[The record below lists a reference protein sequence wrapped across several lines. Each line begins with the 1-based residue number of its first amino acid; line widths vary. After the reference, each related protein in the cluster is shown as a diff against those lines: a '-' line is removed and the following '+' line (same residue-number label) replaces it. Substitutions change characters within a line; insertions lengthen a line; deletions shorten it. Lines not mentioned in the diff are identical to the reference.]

1 MFCLL
6 SQMVWL
12 LLKTLDC
19 WNTLRGGVCERS
31 NRVSVGLWITGYDL
45 KHCLG
50 WATLPVWLVFPPA
63 EKIIFVSPFSRK
75 LLENSSAAFCCVHLS
90 NTEVSYNRLQV
101 CECFKGA
108 LCGVILLP
116 WETAGSSLGEF
127 IVEQLLLYGSF
138 FSSDSSQEK
147 TLMDILFLCVTCL
160 PTRLEND
167 LLQQYRLQTCTSRHT
182 HTCTHGLCLLWL
194 YTVKEILD
202 PLLNLYKETNGL

>member
-50 WATLPVWLVFPPA
+50 WATQEVWLLHLFSLLLRKWSLCLLSA
-63 EKIIFVSPFSRK
+63 ESC
-75 LLENSSAAFCCVHLS
+75 SATFCCVHLS

-108 LCGVILLP
+108 LCGFILLP

-138 FSSDSSQEK
+138 FSSDSSREK
-147 TLMDILFLCVTCL
+147 NPYRYTFLCVTCL

-167 LLQQYRLQTCTSRHT
+167 LLQQHRLQTCTSRYT
-182 HTCTHGLCLLWL
+182 HAHTHGLYLLWL
-194 YTVKEILD
+194 YTVKGILA